1 MTTNAQPMTLA
12 AAADALGVG
21 EADLFEQ
28 IRAAALEAE
37 RPTARD

>member
-1 MTTNAQPMTLA
+1 MATNAQPMTLA
-12 AAADALGVG
+12 AAADTLGVDA
-21 EADLFEQ
+21 ADLFEQ

>member
-1 MTTNAQPMTLA
+1 MTTNAQAMTLSD
-12 AAADALGVG
+12 AADALGVG
-21 EADLFEQ
+21 EAELFEQ